1 MRTLIYIDPG
11 VSGALAHR
19 GADGDIDVRDLPII
33 TETTKSGKS
42 RNRVDGGA
50 LTSILWNLVCED
62 RVTRGD
68 RSVDDAPIIGVEIPP
83 HINAS
88 KFTAAR
94 QWMNYGICLASAES
108 CCKHPIVE
116 PTRPK
121 EVAAHHGIGGGT
133 YAENKAEAV
142 EKACEA
148 WPELVALIKVPPT
161 GRQRTTQI
169 KDGRADALLG
179 LKFMIDRESREG

>member
-11 VSGALAHR
+11 VSGALACRCH
-19 GADGDIDVRDLPII
+19 DGRITVDDLP
-33 TETTKSGKS
+33 TVNEPTRDGKA
-42 RNRVDGGA
+42 RRRVDGGV
-50 LTSILWNLVCED
+50 LTKMLHRIWQGSWAGSSPV
-62 RVTRGD
+62 
-68 RSVDDAPIIGVEIPP
+68 PIIGVEAPP

-94 QWMNYGICLASAES
+94 QWMNYGICLAAAES
-108 CCKHPIVE
+108 CCPSPIVE

-121 EVAAHHGIGGGT
+121 EVVSHHGIGGGT

-142 EKACEA
+142 EKACEV
-148 WPELVALIKVPPT
+148 WPELGALIKVPPT

-179 LKFMIDRESREG
+179 LKFMIDREEREG